1 MGGRE
6 GQRKDLPDGG
16 QGTVEAPGEELH
28 GGLGVPSS
36 VELL

>member
-16 QGTVEAPGEELH
+16 QGTAEAPGEELH
-28 GGLGVPSS
+28 EELGVPSS
-36 VELL
+36 VEPL